1 MQALRE
7 KKKTQEASLAAVSK
21 QTEALHVKIADIQKS
36 IADGAKLAEALQ
48 EELDGL
54 TAQKEQAT
62 AEQQALNGDI
72 KTLKWET
79 EEIQEREAA
88 FRQKYEELLEE
99 KSKLDLDLN
108 TCRAN
113 INQTNLDIARLQT
126 QIKQEQEQLDEKEEE
141 RAFAQSRLEKTQ
153 QEFERLNS
161 KIDALRGELVTVNN
175 QIAAAGTEESELRAK
190 LAVQKDELNAV
201 IGSKSEAV
209 RQLSGEIESLKTQ
222 LANVTEVS
230 DTLACEK
237 TEAAKRHAD
246 KQAQLTALQQEI
258 RHLHAETEALQQEK
272 LDCAKNKEQ
281 MENKLTEL
289 NKDIRLYQEFFDSDE
304 CKRTQLEIDRL
315 GRIAHLYQDG
325 VKQLFNGMTP
335 PAEHL
340 GNLRQYY
347 YEMRSKLSAQLA
359 AVRGG
364 LDTLS
369 TGYLDL
375 IARIE
380 KEVNG

>member
-1 MQALRE
+1 M
-7 KKKTQEASLAAVSK
+7 KK
-21 QTEALHVKIADIQKS
+21 
-36 IADGAKLAEALQ
+36 
-48 EELDGL
+48 
-54 TAQKEQAT
+54 
-62 AEQQALNGDI
+62 I

-79 EEIQEREAA
+79 EEIQ
-88 FRQKYEELLEE
+88 
-99 KSKLDLDLN
+99 
-108 TCRAN
+108 
-113 INQTNLDIARLQT
+113 
-126 QIKQEQEQLDEKEEE
+126 
-141 RAFAQSRLEKTQ
+141 
-153 QEFERLNS
+153 
-161 KIDALRGELVTVNN
+161 
-175 QIAAAGTEESELRAK
+175 
-190 LAVQKDELNAV
+190 
-201 IGSKSEAV
+201 
-209 RQLSGEIESLKTQ
+209 
-222 LANVTEVS
+222 
-230 DTLACEK
+230 
-237 TEAAKRHAD
+237 EAAKRHAD

-304 CKRTQLEIDRL
+304 CKRTQLEIGRL

-325 VKQLFNGMTP
+325 VKKLFNGMTP

>member
-1 MQALRE
+1 M
-7 KKKTQEASLAAVSK
+7 
-21 QTEALHVKIADIQKS
+21 
-36 IADGAKLAEALQ
+36 
-48 EELDGL
+48 
-54 TAQKEQAT
+54 
-62 AEQQALNGDI
+62 
-72 KTLKWET
+72 
-79 EEIQEREAA
+79 
-88 FRQKYEELLEE
+88 
-99 KSKLDLDLN
+99 
-108 TCRAN
+108 
-113 INQTNLDIARLQT
+113 
-126 QIKQEQEQLDEKEEE
+126 
-141 RAFAQSRLEKTQ
+141 
-153 QEFERLNS
+153 
-161 KIDALRGELVTVNN
+161 
-175 QIAAAGTEESELRAK
+175 
-190 LAVQKDELNAV
+190 
-201 IGSKSEAV
+201 
-209 RQLSGEIESLKTQ
+209 
-222 LANVTEVS
+222 TEVS
-230 DTLACEK
+230 NTLACEK

-272 LDCAKNKEQ
+272 LDCAKSKEQ

-325 VKQLFNGMTP
+325 VKQLLNGMTP

-375 IARIE
+375 ITKIE